1 MVHRRQGAVRSVP
14 GVSAPQS
21 AVLHQLG
28 RASFA
33 IQRPGEN
40 AGRHE
45 AAASSID
52 DGCLLKR
59 AEGQL
64 VQIALHEAARIA
76 SIFFVSKQR
85 IFDFFFLLL
94 WGAPALEIET
104 SGDAVI
110 ELYCSFSRRPRRR
123 RRPLRDV

>member
-1 MVHRRQGAVRSVP
+1 MRRRSWPAEPTRGRNAAIRVRFLRGQAPGASRSDGELLRRQGVRMVHRRQGAVRSVP

-52 DGCLLKR
+52 DGCLPKR

-64 VQIALHEAARIA
+64 VQIAMHEAARIA
-76 SIFFVSKQR
+76 QH
-85 IFDFFFLLL
+85 
-94 WGAPALEIET
+94 
-104 SGDAVI
+104 
-110 ELYCSFSRRPRRR
+110 
-123 RRPLRDV
+123 

>member
-52 DGCLLKR
+52 DGCLLNR

-64 VQIALHEAARIA
+64 VQIALHEAALNCTHLFRQQ
-76 SIFFVSKQR
+76 KK
-85 IFDFFFLLL
+85 DFRFLFLLL
-94 WGAPALEIET
+94 WGTPF
-104 SGDAVI
+104 GN
-110 ELYCSFSRRPRRR
+110 
-123 RRPLRDV
+123 